1 MVVSDDDVGDNARF
15 TLTLQSEDERV
26 HRWFRVEPTSGQGR
40 TPVVIRVNDNTDLD
54 YDAGLRSARLAIIAS
69 IQDADGEMQQV
80 ASSGVKINILDSND
94 NSPIFNETSYSFTIP
109 EDLQPGSLIAN
120 VSATDKDSGEF
131 GKITYSL
138 RGFGM
143 DKFGTNL
150 KHGNLYLLGS
160 VPPLH
165 GSVSVYVRVGVSGN
179 QRPVFR
185 GSPYNV
191 SIPENLPPDSPVV
204 AVRATDPDG
213 PDNQVE
219 YRIGTGAD
227 NFYINNTWLG

>member
-1 MVVSDDDVGDNARF
+1 
-15 TLTLQSEDERV
+15 
-26 HRWFRVEPTSGQGR
+26 
-40 TPVVIRVNDNTDLD
+40 
-54 YDAGLRSARLAIIAS
+54 
-69 IQDADGEMQQV
+69 MQQV

-160 VPPLH
+160 KLY
-165 GSVSVYVRVGVSGN
+165 YVEIFMVKKIKITVHC
-179 QRPVFR
+179 FL
-185 GSPYNV
+185 Y
-191 SIPENLPPDSPVV
+191 
-204 AVRATDPDG
+204 AVM
-213 PDNQVE
+213 
-219 YRIGTGAD
+219 
-227 NFYINNTWLG
+227 